1 MYSYSTTSI
10 TTHPAR
16 HTAHR
21 HTAHRQASIIWNPAH
36 ARCLLPYYTTTNI
49 ICIVWMVCS
58 CTRVHT
64 VHTVHTLQTII
75 HTHTCIHYSF
85 IFIRA
90 FAPRRHATTIQQ
102 EDIIDEE
109 CIRLP
114 GSQGWLP
121 ELAPSVP
128 TMQPA
133 ALEVELS
140 HSAH

>member
-10 TTHPAR
+10 TTSPHIPTGTQ
-16 HTAHR
+16 HTD
-21 HTAHRQASIIWNPAH
+21 RQASFGT
-36 ARCLLPYYTTTNI
+36 L
-49 ICIVWMVCS
+49 
-58 CTRVHT
+58 
-64 VHTVHTLQTII
+64 HTLDAYYLITQQRTSSVSCGWCVLVHVYIQYTHFRQSFI
-75 HTHTCIHYSF
+75 LTHTHACIHYSF